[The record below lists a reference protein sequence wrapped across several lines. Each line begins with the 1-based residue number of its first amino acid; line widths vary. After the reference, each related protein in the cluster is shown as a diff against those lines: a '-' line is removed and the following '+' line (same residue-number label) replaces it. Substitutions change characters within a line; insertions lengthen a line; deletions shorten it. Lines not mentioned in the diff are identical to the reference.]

1 MQRIFLI
8 LGGPMDGKAYR
19 PHPAI
24 RGTQVNLNRTP
35 EEFNGDLIYEVVRV
49 PKPREPL
56 MIPMWVLVHR
66 TVPRDEVLWRTFMG
80 VMRSFCLEVLG

>member
-19 PHPAI
+19 PHRTI
-24 RGTQVNLNRTP
+24 RGTQVNLNFP
-35 EEFNGDLIYEVVRV
+35 NGFDRDLVYEVVRV
-49 PKPREPL
+49 PRPREPL
-56 MIPMWVLVHR
+56 MVPMWVLVHP